1 MELEERKARILYGQH
16 LTAPADQQ
24 TVCRDLNGVQAQ
36 FLSAALHA
44 LAIRTDGQAEPERLV
59 KSWTIRGTVHLFDPA
74 DLPLFLHEG
83 RAHYLR
89 VMDRMTADEHITQ
102 ARKRYFADLM
112 LDELAGGPR
121 RREDLKAACFAAG
134 MTEEESR
141 SVFNGWGGTLRY
153 LAETGQITHTVG
165 EDKGFQLCPPFT
177 PMAEED
183 ARLELARRYFAH
195 YGPATV
201 RDAAYFFG
209 KPQREVRGW
218 MDRLPLSHARVEGQD
233 CFWLDDGRT
242 HWPEVPDCLFLAGF
256 DQLMLGYLKTESIF
270 LPKEYI
276 RGIFNLSGIV
286 MAPILLRG
294 RVAGR
299 WKRKNG
305 TLTLTPFGR
314 WTARDRKTAEGTA
327 EGLWPVKRVVW
338 EREIP

>member
-1 MELEERKARILYGQH
+1 MDLAERKARILSGHH
-16 LTAPADQQ
+16 LTAPADQE
-24 TVCRDLNGVQAQ
+24 TVCRDLNGIQAQ

-44 LAIRTDGQAEPERLV
+44 LAIRTAGPVEPDKLV
-59 KSWTIRGTVHLFDPA
+59 KSWTIRGTVHLFAPA

-89 VMDRMTADEHITQ
+89 PMDQMVADEHITLE
-102 ARKRYFADLM
+102 RKWYFADLI

-121 RREDLKAACFAAG
+121 RREELKAACFAAG

-153 LAETGQITHTVG
+153 LAETGRIAHVVG
-165 EDKGFQLCPPFT
+165 EDKAFQLCPPFT
-177 PMAEED
+177 PMAEEP

-209 KPQREVRGW
+209 KPQREVKGW
-218 MDRLPLSHARVEGQD
+218 MARLPLAHAQVEGQD
-233 CFWLDDGRT
+233 CFWLDGGQTD
-242 HWPEVPDCLFLAGF
+242 WPEVPDCLFLAGF

-299 WKRKNG
+299 WKQKNG
-305 TLTLTPFGR
+305 RLTLTLFGR
-314 WTARDRKTAEGTA
+314 WTARDRKTAERTA
-327 EGLWPVKRVVW
+327 EGLWTVKQVVW
-338 EREIP
+338 EEI

>member
-1 MELEERKARILYGQH
+1 MDLAERKARILYGQH
-16 LTAPADQQ
+16 LTAPADQG

-44 LAIRTDGQAEPERLV
+44 LAIRTTGPVEPDQLV

-83 RAHYLR
+83 RTHYLR
-89 VMDRMTADEHITQ
+89 PIDQMVADEHITLE
-102 ARKRYFADLM
+102 RKECFAGLI

-121 RREDLKAACFAAG
+121 RREDLKAACLAAG
-134 MTEEESR
+134 MTEGESQ
-141 SVFNGWGGTLRY
+141 SVFNGWGGTFRY
-153 LAETGQITHTVG
+153 LAETGRITHVVG
-165 EDKGFQLCPPFT
+165 EDKAFRLCPPFT
-177 PMAEED
+177 PMAEEP

-209 KPQREVRGW
+209 KPQREVKGW
-218 MDRLPLSHARVEGQD
+218 MDWLPLEHAQVDGRD

-242 HWPEVPDCLFLAGF
+242 DWPEVPNCLFLAGF
-256 DQLMLGYLKTESIF
+256 DQLMLGYQKAESVF

-299 WKRKNG
+299 WKQREGK
-305 TLTLTPFGR
+305 LTLTPFGR
-314 WTARDRKTAEGTA
+314 WTARDRKMAERTA
-327 EGLWPVKRVVW
+327 EGLWPVKQVVW
-338 EREIP
+338 EEA

>member
-1 MELEERKARILYGQH
+1 MDLAERKARILYGQH
-16 LTAPADQQ
+16 LTNLADQKL
-24 TVCRDLNGVQAQ
+24 VCRDLNGIQAQ

-44 LAIRTDGQAEPERLV
+44 LDIRTAGPVESDKLV

-83 RAHYLR
+83 RTHYLR
-89 VMDRMTADEHITQ
+89 DMDQMTADEHITLE
-102 ARKRYFADLM
+102 RKRYFADLI
-112 LDELAGGPR
+112 LDELARGPR

-134 MTEEESR
+134 MTEDESQ

-153 LAETGQITHTVG
+153 LAETGQIIHTVG

-177 PMAEED
+177 PMAEKD

-201 RDAAYFFG
+201 RDVAYFFG
-209 KPQREVRGW
+209 KPQREVKMW
-218 MDRLPLSHARVEGQD
+218 MAQLPLVHARVEGQD
-233 CFWLDDGRT
+233 CFWLDNGQND
-242 HWPEVPDCLFLAGF
+242 WPEMPDCLFLAGF

-270 LPKEYI
+270 LAKEYI
-276 RGIFNLSGIV
+276 RGIFYLSGIV

-299 WKRKNG
+299 WKQKNG
-305 TLTLTPFGR
+305 RLTLTPFGH
-314 WTARDRKTAEGTA
+314 WTARDRKRVEQTAEK
-327 EGLWPVKRVVW
+327 LWTVKQVVW
-338 EREIP
+338 EEN